1 MTGSPE
7 TGGSPE
13 ITGGPQTAG
22 SPEVTRSRV
31 AIVTDSTSDLG
42 VLAAQNGI
50 EVVPLTIRFGSE
62 EFRDGVDLT
71 ENDFYQKLESSS
83 TTPITAQPA
92 PALFAATFRRLL
104 DGGASHVIA
113 LHLPATLSGTIN
125 AASIAAREVDA
136 DRITVVDTRTATAG
150 LGMLALDAARRARAG
165 ESSEEIVAAIRAD
178 IPNVQLFATIPSLT
192 YLARGGRIGHL
203 SGLVGNVLKIVPILT
218 LVDGTLKEFAKVRT
232 FGRAV
237 DQIIEIVTGRLKDAH
252 DVRMAVI
259 HSMAPDLA
267 HSVAERIGESVAL
280 RSIYICPVGP
290 TVGTHAG
297 PGAVGA
303 IYIT

>member
-1 MTGSPE
+1 MIAP
-7 TGGSPE
+7 
-13 ITGGPQTAG
+13 
-22 SPEVTRSRV
+22 RV
-31 AIVTDSTSDLG
+31 AVVTDSTADLG
-42 VLAAQNGI
+42 PLAAQSGI

-62 EFRDGVDLT
+62 EYRDGVDLT
-71 ENDFYQKLESSS
+71 EKQFYDKLDKSP
-83 TTPITAQPA
+83 TTPITAQPT
-92 PALFAATFRRLL
+92 PASFAQTYRRLL
-104 DGGASHVIA
+104 DAGAEHILS

-125 AASIAAREVDA
+125 AAALAANEVAA
-136 DRITVVDTRTATAG
+136 DRVTVVDTRTATAG

-165 ESSEEIVAAIRAD
+165 ENAGEILAALNGD
-178 IPNVQLFATIPSLT
+178 IPRVKLFATIPSLT

-218 LVDGTLKEFAKVRT
+218 LVDGTLKEYAKVRT
-232 FGRAV
+232 FNRAV
-237 DQIIEIVTGRLKDAH
+237 DQIVEIVTGNLKGAR

-259 HSMAPDLA
+259 HSMSPVLA
-267 HSVAERIGESVAL
+267 QSVADRISAAVAL

-303 IYIT
+303 IYIA